1 MKIFTIGFTKKTAE
15 QFFSLL
21 DRPDLKRVVDIRLNN
36 NSQLAAF
43 TKSADLKFF
52 LSRILGKGYVHLPE
66 LAPHA
71 EMLKTYRGGTCDW
84 GNYEKEFLLLM
95 KERCVQD
102 TVPIDLIDGGCLL
115 CSEPTADQCHRR
127 LVAQHLAANWPSTQV
142 IHLV

>member
-1 MKIFTIGFTKKTAE
+1 
-15 QFFSLL
+15 
-21 DRPDLKRVVDIRLNN
+21 
-36 NSQLAAF
+36 
-43 TKSADLKFF
+43 
-52 LSRILGKGYVHLPE
+52 
-66 LAPHA
+66 
-71 EMLKTYRGGTCDW
+71 MLKTYRGGTCDW